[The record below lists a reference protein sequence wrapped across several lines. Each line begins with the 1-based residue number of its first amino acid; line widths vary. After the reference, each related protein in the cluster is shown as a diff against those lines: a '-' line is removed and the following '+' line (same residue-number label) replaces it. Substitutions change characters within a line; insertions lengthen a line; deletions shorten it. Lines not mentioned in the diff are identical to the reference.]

1 MKVTRVPVEKCGR
14 AVVLREDAAKKMYDV
29 LAADAI
35 QRSLAESV
43 LLASIP
49 ITSGSATMPDDI
61 LDPARVW
68 IQIVVDQLGRRYCR

>member
-1 MKVTRVPVEKCGR
+1 MKVIRVPVEKCGR

-29 LAADAI
+29 LTADAI

-43 LLASIP
+43 RFASIRM
-49 ITSGSATMPDDI
+49 TSEAAAMPDNI

-68 IQIVVDQLGRRYCR
+68 IQIVVDQLDRRYWR

>member
-14 AVVLREDAAKKMYDV
+14 AVVLREDEAKKMYDV

-43 LLASIP
+43 LLAPS
-49 ITSGSATMPDDI
+49 
-61 LDPARVW
+61 
-68 IQIVVDQLGRRYCR
+68 Q